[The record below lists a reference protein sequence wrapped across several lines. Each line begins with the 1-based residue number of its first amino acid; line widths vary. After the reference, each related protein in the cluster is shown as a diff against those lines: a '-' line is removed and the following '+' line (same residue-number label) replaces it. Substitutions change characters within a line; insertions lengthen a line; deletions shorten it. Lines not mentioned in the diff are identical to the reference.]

1 MNLLITKSF
10 TFFILFLNIFLFSIF
25 KMSYSTFTF
34 LSFSVGLLGTIYLKN
49 LNKCFYYCYCTLF
62 SVSTISFILIMFI
75 VNLGVNYKNINNSYD
90 TIIVLGSGLQDGDK
104 LSYVLTRRLET
115 ALEYHKKNPSTPI
128 ILSGGQGHDELL
140 SEAQAMKNYLI
151 SKGIPENILFL
162 EDKSTSTK
170 ENIIFSKEIIKKN
183 DFSTDKIG
191 IITNDYHSFRSN
203 HLSKKLGLNSESI
216 SAKTSNFLKI
226 NYMVREYFACV
237 KSFLIDK

>member
-1 MNLLITKSF
+1 MSLLTTKSF
-10 TFFILFLNIFLFSIF
+10 TFFILFLNIFLFAIF

-34 LSFSVGLLGTIYLKN
+34 LTFSVGLLGTIYLKN
-49 LNKCFYYCYCTLF
+49 LNKYFYYCYCTLF

-115 ALEYHKKNPSTPI
+115 TLEYHKKNPSTPI

-151 SKGIPENILFL
+151 SKGVPENLLFL